1 MSVHAKRIVAVSIVA
16 AAFSAGAV
24 LAQAPAAGAQAP
36 ARGGQARGQA
46 VPLPYDPA
54 AVSQVTIENFREQM
68 VDPGV
73 FYAVIMDR
81 PEVRIGHTRLA
92 PGGARRTHTHDDV
105 TWHLLIPV
113 TGTLTMTV
121 GTDAPI
127 ETQPGRAYFMK
138 AGTPHGFT
146 NKGTVDALSI
156 EVFVKPAPKT
166 NAGLT
171 PAAGILAGLSSDGR
185 PVHETTEAEAL
196 ALAFAAAGA
205 AQR

>member
-1 MSVHAKRIVAVSIVA
+1 MPVHAKRIVAVSIVA
-16 AAFSAGAV
+16 AALSAGA
-24 LAQAPAAGAQAP
+24 LRAQAPAGGAQP
-36 ARGGQARGQA
+36 AAGTGQGRAQA
-46 VPLPYDPA
+46 APLPYDPA
-54 AVSQVTIENFREQM
+54 AVSQVSIENFREQM

-113 TGTLTMTV
+113 TGTLTMTA

-138 AGTPHGFT
+138 VGTPHSFT

-166 NAGLT
+166 SAGLT
-171 PAAGILAGLSSDGR
+171 PAAGVLAGLSADGR
-185 PVHETTEAEAL
+185 AVHEMTEAEAL
-196 ALAFAAAGA
+196 ALAFSGA
-205 AQR
+205 R

>member
-1 MSVHAKRIVAVSIVA
+1 MKRVAGIPIVA
-16 AAFSAGAV
+16 AVV
-24 LAQAPAAGAQAP
+24 LVAALNAQAPAQSPAQG
-36 ARGGQARGQA
+36 RGGGNQ
-46 VPLPYDPA
+46 LPPVDPN
-54 AVSQVTIENFREQM
+54 AVSQVSVDNFREQM

-113 TGTLTMTV
+113 SGTLTMTV
-121 GTDAPI
+121 GNDPPI
-127 ETQPGRAYFMK
+127 ETVPGKAYFMK
-138 AGTPHGFT
+138 AGTPHSFT

-166 NAGLT
+166 
-171 PAAGILAGLSSDGR
+171 AAGMTE
-185 PVHETTEAEAL
+185 PQTEAEAL
-196 ALAFAAAGA
+196 AYAMDAISHVSPL
-205 AQR
+205 RN